1 MAENGSTEVEL
12 REEMEAKMGA
22 LRVQPQ
28 TLQRLDSQAS
38 GILSPSGSSPSG
50 TSQGRAGRKH
60 RTEPFLIG
68 VAGGTASGKTTVCDQ
83 IMQRL
88 HGGAKYIELLKL
100 QKIIDVYVLD
110 VLDVLNVLNSQILC
124 ADQCV
129 VMLAQDSFYRVL
141 NSEEKADV
149 KSECPTIK

>member
-1 MAENGSTEVEL
+1 MAENGTTEAEL

-28 TLQRLDSQAS
+28 PLQRLDSQTS
-38 GILSPSGSSPSG
+38 GILSPSGSSPC

-88 HGGAKYIELLKL
+88 HGGPSILDNIETTKY
-100 QKIIDVYVLD
+100 Y
-110 VLDVLNVLNSQILC
+110 
-124 ADQCV
+124 
-129 VMLAQDSFYRVL
+129 
-141 NSEEKADV
+141 
-149 KSECPTIK
+149 